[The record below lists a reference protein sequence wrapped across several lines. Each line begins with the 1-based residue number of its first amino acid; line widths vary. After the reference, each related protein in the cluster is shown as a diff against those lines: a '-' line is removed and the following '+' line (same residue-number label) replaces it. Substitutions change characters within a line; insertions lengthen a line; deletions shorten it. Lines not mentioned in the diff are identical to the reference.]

1 MRQLLVMLHIAGRRV
16 AIPAVEA
23 QSVIELDD
31 IYPVPRAPDHIVGL
45 IAKRSQSLTVVDCR
59 IALEG
64 ALAGTFEGASGQEP
78 SERAPVIK
86 LDGHLYAL
94 LVDAVDDVVEA
105 RSDITPVPG
114 GFGEM
119 WTHCA
124 RGMVET
130 DHGPTLLI
138 DIRSLIEGSRK
149 NATPQAA

>member
-1 MRQLLVMLHIAGRRV
+1 MTQLLVMLHIAGRRV
-16 AIPAVEA
+16 AIPAVEV

-31 IYPVPRAPDHIVGL
+31 IYPVPRAPDHIIGL
-45 IAKRSQSLTVVDCR
+45 IAQRSRSLTVVDSR

-64 ALAGTFEGASGQEP
+64 AFRGALEGASGQEP

-86 LDGHLYAL
+86 LDGHHYAL

-138 DIRSLIEGSRK
+138 DIRSVIEGRRK
-149 NATPQAA
+149 NAKTIAA